1 MSGHSST
8 QAVLVFMKL
17 ILSQSWFYLTH
28 SIMINKCDLVMLIRE
43 GFKNKKKL
51 VEYSTKG
58 PSPFGLVY
66 QIQNARVKQGDN
78 APNASKGY
86 KPMKGM

>member
-17 ILSQSWFYLTH
+17 ILSQSWLYLTH

-43 GFKNKKKL
+43 GFKKKKL

-58 PSPFGLVY
+58 LPPPPPPLVEK
-66 QIQNARVKQGDN
+66 IFID
-78 APNASKGY
+78 
-86 KPMKGM
+86 